1 MSETKVYVRKAYTIT
16 RQDLAVGD
24 KNVVHAT
31 GTYETLEPLDVSGV
45 DLGLVTAQSVADAID
60 EGTIEEGADYGGCDV
75 WLSVTVTRPNPAY
88 SGPDALFPDM
98 TPPETITETVE
109 L

>member
-16 RQDLAVGD
+16 RHDLAVGGL
-24 KNVVHAT
+24 NVVDCE
-31 GTYETLEPLDVSGV
+31 GRYETLELLDPSSA
-45 DLGLVTAQSVADAID
+45 GLDIITGDTVADAIRSGVID
-60 EGTIEEGADYGGCDV
+60 ENADHGGCDL

>member
-1 MSETKVYVRKAYTIT
+1 MNETKVYVRKAYTIT
-16 RQDLAVGD
+16 RHDLAVGGL
-24 KNVVHAT
+24 NVVDCE
-31 GTYETLEPLDVSGV
+31 GRYETLEPLDVDGA
-45 DLGLVTAQSVADAID
+45 GLVTVTADTVAEAIRCGDID
-60 EGTIEEGADYGGCDV
+60 EDADHGGCDL

>member
-1 MSETKVYVRKAYTIT
+1 MNETKVYVRKAYTIT

-60 EGTIEEGADYGGCDV
+60 EGTIDEGADLGGSDE

-88 SGPDALFPDM
+88 CGDHVLFGDP
-98 TPPETITETVE
+98 PPETITETVE

>member
-1 MSETKVYVRKAYTIT
+1 MTETKVYVRKAYTIQ
-16 RQDLAVGD
+16 RSDLAVGD
-24 KNVVHAT
+24 LNVVDHE
-31 GTYETLEPLDVSGV
+31 GRYETLETLDVTGA
-45 DLGLVTAQSVADAID
+45 GLVTVTGDTVAEAIRSGDID
-60 EGTIEEGADYGGCDV
+60 ENADHGGCDL

>member
-1 MSETKVYVRKAYTIT
+1 MNETKVYVRKAYTIT

-31 GTYETLEPLDVSGV
+31 GTYETLEPLDPSSA
-45 DLGLVTAQSVADAID
+45 GLDIVTGDTVADAIRSGVID
-60 EGTIEEGADYGGCDV
+60 ENADHGGCDL

-88 SGPDALFPDM
+88 AGPDALFPDM
-98 TPPETITETVE
+98 TPPETITETVT